1 MQKGSW
7 RWREGEGRKGERKSF
22 CYEVERERERERR
35 SAASEIDCFAE
46 LLTGVIVRAS
56 SVLVCTKYIFFPLLS
71 FLVFFSCE
79 AVTVETWSTASP
91 SSNLPAIIPFLRL
104 PPDKSPVI

>member
-1 MQKGSW
+1 MEKASK

-22 CYEVERERERERR
+22 CYEVERERERR

-56 SVLVCTKYIFFPLLS
+56 SVLVCTKYIFSPS
-71 FLVFFSCE
+71 FLFYFFFSSE
-79 AVTVETWSTASP
+79 AATVETRCAASP